1 MTTGITTAIDQSQQI
16 LVYSHDA
23 KTRATIVSAL
33 GRRLSVDG
41 PPVSTT
47 EVATEP
53 ALRAALDAST
63 RQIGRGEAGISLVIL
78 DGEATPAGGM
88 GIARAI
94 KDEIFNA
101 PKILLVIGRPDD
113 AWLASWS
120 RADAVAAH
128 PIDPFLLAG
137 AAARLLGQ
145 IEPN

>member
-1 MTTGITTAIDQSQQI
+1 MTTGIKTAIDQSQQI

-41 PPVSTT
+41 PLVSTT

-120 RADAVAAH
+120 RADAVIRQ
-128 PIDPFLLAG
+128 PVDPFLLAD
-137 AAARLLGQ
+137 AAARLITLGD
-145 IEPN
+145 PH